1 MTAGSDANRWIGFEE
16 AFTALEAKMGLPS
29 GLLPRPRDPMTCQE
43 GAMMW
48 FSDHAILV
56 HEVPLGFGFDRGEF
70 EAILQKVKRV
80 DLGVA

>member
-1 MTAGSDANRWIGFEE
+1 MTSESTANRWIGFEE
-16 AFTALEAKMGLPS
+16 AFTALEARMGVPHGMLR
-29 GLLPRPRDPMTCQE
+29 RPTDAVTCQE

-56 HEVPLGFGFDRGEF
+56 HETPLGFGFDRGEF

-80 DLGVA
+80 DLGAA